1 MKRQYSDIHLVT
13 TMTQG
18 VTITESKE
26 DRTTRNRGR
35 TPKVKYQVLLPNQ
48 RSVVHKV
55 GLLPL
60 SILLSVQDLLLVWW
74 RWMFRN
80 RHQIS
85 VEVWIDIIPE
95 NSVHGTIFDPEDNGS
110 FFHFRPSPWSE
121 PDLLIKI
128 SLWIFLNSRLFIHPK
143 LVPFSLVLLICSTR
157 FLDTVLPRPDNL
169 PDLCLFVC
177 FKVS

>member
-60 SILLSVQDLLLVWW
+60 SILLSVQDLLLVW
-74 RWMFRN
+74 
-80 RHQIS
+80 
-85 VEVWIDIIPE
+85 
-95 NSVHGTIFDPEDNGS
+95 
-110 FFHFRPSPWSE
+110 
-121 PDLLIKI
+121 
-128 SLWIFLNSRLFIHPK
+128 
-143 LVPFSLVLLICSTR
+143 
-157 FLDTVLPRPDNL
+157 
-169 PDLCLFVC
+169 
-177 FKVS
+177 